1 MKKALL
7 ISNIETKFS
16 NFIVPPAQVL
26 TNLGYEVHAC
36 ANISNFKENK
46 EKYNYIKM
54 HHIDFERNPLNL
66 KNIRAYKQLLKLME
80 EEEFDLVHC
89 NTPIG
94 GVLGRI
100 CAKKLSI
107 SKVIYTA
114 HGFHF
119 YKGAPVIN
127 NVIYKNVERFLARYT
142 DILVTIN
149 KEDYEAAKKFKLRK
163 NGQVYLV
170 HGVGINSSIF
180 QINDFDRLKYRKKF
194 GINLNNIVLIAI
206 GELNKNKNFDIIIKA
221 ISLVRDKNIHLLIC
235 GTGKEKERLVK
246 LVKKY
251 NLIDNIHFLGF
262 RSDIPQLLLSS
273 DILVQASYREGLP
286 RSIMEA
292 MAVGL
297 PCVVSNIRGNSD
309 LIKDNKG
316 GFLNRVDSP
325 KEFAKSI
332 FVLINNPSLRNR
344 MGEFNKQFVKQ
355 FDTTNVKN
363 KLLEIYNIF
372 ENKED

>member
-26 TNLGYEVHAC
+26 TDLGYEVHAC

-46 EKYNYIKM
+46 EKYKYIKM

-66 KNIRAYKQLLKLME
+66 KNIKAYKQLLKLMK

-94 GVLGRI
+94 GLLGRI

-107 SKVIYTA
+107 SKVVYTA

-142 DILVTIN
+142 DILITIN

-180 QINDFDRLKYRKKF
+180 QINDFDRLKYRKKI
-194 GINLNNIVLIAI
+194 GINPKNFVLIAI

-235 GTGKEKERLVK
+235 GTGKKKEKLVK

-251 NLIDNIHFLGF
+251 NLLDNIHFLGF
-262 RSDIPQLLLSS
+262 RSDIPKLLLCS

-292 MAVGL
+292 MSVEL
-297 PCVVSNIRGNSD
+297 PCVVSNIRGNVD
-309 LIKDNKG
+309 LIKDKKG

-325 KEFAKSI
+325 EEFAKSI
-332 FVLINNPSLRNR
+332 STLVNNPVLRNN

-355 FDTTNVKN
+355 FDTDNVKN
-363 KLLEIYNIF
+363 ELIEIYNNF